1 MVLHP
6 GFHAG
11 GGPEARLA
19 LRRELGIPVD
29 AFVALLLFG
38 GNGSPEMAPLSRAL
52 LARTPPVYVIALC
65 GNNPGLLA
73 ELQPVA
79 AASSGRLTALG
90 FTSRVAEYMA
100 GADVLL
106 AKPGPGTLAEAIAE
120 RLPVLVTRNRHTIP
134 QERFNTEF
142 VKEQGI
148 GRVLHDWRELP
159 EAVGELQAQPES
171 LAGMRARMA
180 ALPENRAVYEVVEL
194 LDALRPA

>member
-1 MVLHP
+1 
-6 GFHAG
+6 
-11 GGPEARLA
+11 
-19 LRRELGIPVD
+19 
-29 AFVALLLFG
+29 
-38 GNGSPEMAPLSRAL
+38 
-52 LARTPPVYVIALC
+52 
-65 GNNPGLLA
+65 
-73 ELQPVA
+73 
-79 AASSGRLTALG
+79 
-90 FTSRVAEYMA
+90 MA